1 MDRLL
6 YVSMTG
12 AGKVMDSQAINA
24 NNIANATTPG
34 YKAIEQAALSRP
46 VEGTGLPTRVNSMAG
61 TAGADFAPGT
71 LMSTGRDLDVAIQGS
86 GWMVVQSP
94 DGDEALTRR
103 GDLQLDANGLMT
115 TGDGHPVMGDGGPIA
130 VPPNAKVTIGGD
142 GTVSVVP
149 LGQGPEVQ
157 AVVGR
162 IRLVDGGE
170 AALERGEDGLFRGS
184 DGSLPPDDG
193 SVRLLT
199 GHLEGSNVN
208 MAESMVDM
216 IELSRQFELQIR
228 MMRTAE
234 ENGGKAAELLRMS

>member
-6 YVSMTG
+6 YVSMSGT
-12 AGKVMDSQAINA
+12 GKVMNAQAANA
-24 NNIANATTPG
+24 HNIANATTPG
-34 YKAIEQAALSRP
+34 YKAVEQAAVSSP
-46 VEGTGLPTRVNSMAG
+46 VEGGGLATRVASASQV
-61 TAGADFAPGT
+61 TGANFAPGD
-71 LMSTGRDLDVAIQGS
+71 LMATGRDLDVAVQGS

-130 VPPNAKVTIGGD
+130 VPPHAKLTIGGD

-162 IRLVDGGE
+162 IRLVDGQDV
-170 AALERGEDGLFRGS
+170 ALARGEDGLFRTA
-184 DGSLPPDDG
+184 DGGVPPDDA
-193 SVRLLT
+193 SVGLLT

-234 ENGGKAAELLRMS
+234 ENGGKAAELLRMG

>member
-12 AGKVMDSQAINA
+12 AGKVMDSQAANA

-46 VEGTGLPTRVNSMAG
+46 VEGAGLPTRVNSMAG
-61 TAGADFAPGT
+61 TPGADFAPGT
-71 LMSTGRDLDVAIQGS
+71 LMSTGPDLDVALQGS

-115 TGDGHPVMGDGGPIA
+115 TGDGHPVMGDGGPLA

-170 AALERGEDGLFRGS
+170 VGLERGEDGLFRGA
-184 DGSLPPDDG
+184 DGTLPPDDG

-208 MAESMVDM
+208 MAEAMVDM

>member
-12 AGKVMDSQAINA
+12 TGKVMDSQAANA
-24 NNIANATTPG
+24 QNIANASTPG
-34 YKAIEQAALSRP
+34 YKAIEQAALSSR
-46 VEGTGLPTRVNSMAG
+46 VEGAGLSTRVNSVSRIS
-61 TAGADFAPGT
+61 GANFAPGD
-71 LMSTGRDLDVAIQGS
+71 LMATGRDLDVAVQGR

-94 DGDEALTRR
+94 DGGEALTRR

-130 VPPNAKVTIGGD
+130 VPPHAKLTIGGD

-149 LGQGPEVQ
+149 LGQGPDVQ

-162 IRLVDGGE
+162 IRLVDGSDVE
-170 AALERGEDGLFRGS
+170 LARGEDGLFRAA
-184 DGSLPPDDG
+184 DGGVPPDDAG
-193 SVRLLT
+193 VRLLT

-216 IELSRQFELQIR
+216 IELSRQFEMQIR

-234 ENGGKAAELLRMS
+234 ENDGKAAELLRMG